1 MAGSLKITETAN
13 RIGTLTM
20 SKIKALSATCKSV
33 AHSKFQAHKH
43 TCLASMS
50 VIVLV
55 LHWVSPEAEAIGFA
69 VVGVITS
76 ELA

>member
-1 MAGSLKITETAN
+1 MEKV
-13 RIGTLTM
+13 
-20 SKIKALSATCKSV
+20 KSV
-33 AHSKFQAHKH
+33 RSLCAKAKAKAHEKFQDHKH
-43 TCLASMS
+43 TCFASLS
-50 VIVLV
+50 VMVLV